1 MATES
6 DAKTEELAAI
16 IQGIRDRVRARH
28 PEGDPAG
35 VGIPLPDL
43 LPLLHARDAA
53 EGKVAAIGGVNPRP
67 SGAINDAIQ
76 SLKRQISRALGWF
89 VRDQIDFNRAM
100 IGVAQATL
108 DAMNETNRYLA
119 AVGRE
124 TAELKDVRAHWTRW
138 REEWERKLTQNEIYY
153 LRGIADMR
161 AATDHRIA
169 GSEGSY
175 RELIKLQ
182 HAEFSESLRRSME
195 ETQKKLWADL
205 ERVRLEYETLI
216 HNELRVL
223 RQKAEAGKLP
233 QRAAA
238 APPTQSAASFAEG
251 FDYTRFADRFRGSE
265 EYVRDNQ
272 RFYLPYFEGRGNV
285 LDIGCGRGELLSL
298 FKDAGISAQGID
310 LDGESVALC
319 RARGLEAEVA
329 DLFTYLPSQPDNTFD
344 GIIAS
349 QVIEH
354 LPPESIPEMVRL
366 AAAKLKPGGLL
377 ALETPN
383 PECLAI
389 FATHFYLDPTHTRPL
404 PSPLMV
410 FYLEEAGFGRIE
422 VHRLSPA
429 RESMPSLNEL
439 PEGFR
444 ENFFGGLDYAI
455 VGRKL

>member
-1 MATES
+1 
-6 DAKTEELAAI
+6 
-16 IQGIRDRVRARH
+16 
-28 PEGDPAG
+28 
-35 VGIPLPDL
+35 
-43 LPLLHARDAA
+43 
-53 EGKVAAIGGVNPRP
+53 
-67 SGAINDAIQ
+67 
-76 SLKRQISRALGWF
+76 
-89 VRDQIDFNRAM
+89 M

-124 TAELKDVRAHWTRW
+124 TAEMRDVRAHWTHW
-138 REEWERKLTQNEIYY
+138 REEWERMLTQNEIYY

-182 HAEFSESLRRSME
+182 HAEFSDSLRRSME

-233 QRAAA
+233 QKVAVAA
-238 APPTQSAASFAEG
+238 PTQSAASFAEG

-265 EYVRDNQ
+265 EYVRHNQ
-272 RFYLPYFEGRGNV
+272 RFYLPYFEGRRNV

-298 FKDAGISAQGID
+298 FKDAGISARGID
-310 LDGESVALC
+310 LDEESVALC
-319 RARGLEAEVA
+319 RARGLEAEVE
-329 DLFTYLPSQPDNTFD
+329 DLFTYLPSQPDNNFE

-354 LPPESIPEMVRL
+354 LPPVSVPEMVRL

-404 PSPLMV
+404 PAPLMV

-429 RESMPSLNEL
+429 RESMPSLNEI
-439 PEGFR
+439 PETFR
-444 ENFFGGLDYAI
+444 ENFFGGLDYSI
-455 VGRKL
+455 IGRKL